1 MKLSRKFGVYAVIML
16 AIFMIILSIFLGIIN
31 SLTAETSDIFVLSFE
46 LDYLTD
52 LRNVL
57 TKLDRSV
64 DLRLHTATAVSSIP
78 AENDV
83 RKDLVD
89 AERVLKFS
97 GNYKLTDDSKK
108 IVQFGMDKFDDYS
121 SEIYALLRGSGKSDR
136 QNLASYAGWKKNYLD
151 KILSGLNV
159 EREKNI
165 EKLKR
170 FFANAGMAK
179 EHALQLFVATSFI
192 ILLVLGISGMLIS
205 IFIIQRLI
213 SLMHTSNAIAA
224 GETGVRSDV
233 RSTDELGELSQSINI
248 MAGAIE
254 EKISELKASIRKE
267 QTALNKQRSLKE
279 LMGKI
284 AAGADMKDV
293 LRSFLEGVISE
304 AHVEHGVLHI
314 FEVQEGGA
322 APEIKFSASTLSE
335 NAFIEWINIVLK
347 NVIGKA
353 QGPNTPVRI
362 NSLQGFD
369 PIAAG
374 TNLNNMLAIPMSS
387 TDNKILG
394 LLVLLNKEGGFMQDD
409 EDSASDFFNQAF
421 HAIII
426 HQQIVR
432 IATTDELT
440 GLSNHNTFLEWLNR
454 DMQQAKQRSANM
466 SIIMLDLDNFREFN
480 SSHGFEVGDEMLKIV
495 AKLLSRN
502 IKATDHVAR
511 YGGEEFAV
519 ILPGT
524 DHEGALIVAER
535 LRARVAKGKLM
546 MNSGAQ
552 YAISVS
558 AGYASFP
565 EDAEAGNVLIR
576 KAEEGL
582 ALAKN
587 TGRNKT
593 CRYDDALSRV

>member
-31 SLTAETSDIFVLSFE
+31 SLTAETSDILVLSFE

-64 DLRLHTATAVSSIP
+64 DLRLHTATALSSIP

-121 SEIYALLRGSGKSDR
+121 SAIYALLRGSGKSDR
-136 QNLASYAGWKKNYLD
+136 RNLASYAGWKKNYLD
-151 KILSGLNV
+151 KILSGLNG

-224 GETGVRSDV
+224 GETSVRSDV

-254 EKISELKASIRKE
+254 DKISELKASIRKE
-267 QTALNKQRSLKE
+267 QAALNKQRSLKE
-279 LMGKI
+279 LMGMI

-293 LRSFLEGVISE
+293 LRSFLDAVISE

-314 FEVQEGGA
+314 FDVQEGSA
-322 APEIKFSASTLSE
+322 APEIKFSASTFSE
-335 NAFIEWINIVLK
+335 NAFIDWINVMLK
-347 NVIGKA
+347 NVISNV
-353 QGPNTPVRI
+353 QGPKTPVRI
-362 NSLQGFD
+362 NALQGFD
-369 PIAAG
+369 PIAG
-374 TNLNNMLAIPMSS
+374 TKLNNMLAIPMSS

-394 LLVLLNKEGGFMQDD
+394 LLVLLNKEGGFIQED

-432 IATTDELT
+432 IATMDDLT

-524 DHEGALIVAER
+524 DREGALIVAER

-587 TGRNKT
+587 AGRNKT
-593 CRYDDALSRV
+593 CRYDDALSMV